1 MHHVDILHIEDDPHC
16 VELMQ
21 RALGK
26 LGRPLDFQAVADGEL
41 ALKLLSTRERPPRL
55 IVLDLKIPKV
65 SGLQVLAQLR
75 ASEKTRTVP
84 VIVFTSSQEPR
95 DVTLSYQAG
104 ANSYVI
110 KPLEYKDFFD
120 AVQRIVHY
128 WLGVN
133 YPDGG

>member
-1 MHHVDILHIEDDPHC
+1 MHYVDILHVEDDPHC

-21 RALGK
+21 RAIGK
-26 LGRPLDFQAVADGEL
+26 MGRPLDVHAVTDGEL
-41 ALKLLSTRERPPRL
+41 ALKFLSARERPPRL

-65 SGLQVLAQLR
+65 SGLQLLAQLR
-75 ASEKTRTVP
+75 AHEKTRTVP

-110 KPLEYKDFFD
+110 KPLEYKEFFES
-120 AVQRIVHY
+120 VQRIIHY
-128 WLGVN
+128 WFGVN

>member
-1 MHHVDILHIEDDPHC
+1 MHYVDILHIEDDPHC

-26 LGRPLDFQAVADGEL
+26 LGRPLDFHAVADGEL
-41 ALKLLSTRERPPRL
+41 ALKFLSARERPPRL

-65 SGLQVLAQLR
+65 SGLQLLAQLR
-75 ASEKTRTVP
+75 AHEKTRTVP

-110 KPLEYKDFFD
+110 KPLEYKEFFES
-120 AVQRIVHY
+120 VQRIIHY
-128 WLGVN
+128 WFGVN

>member
-1 MHHVDILHIEDDPHC
+1 MHYVDILHIEDDPYC

-21 RALGK
+21 RALRRMD
-26 LGRPLDFQAVADGEL
+26 RPLDLHAVTDGEL
-41 ALKLLSTRERPPRL
+41 ALKFLAEEERPPRL

-65 SGLQVLAQLR
+65 NGLQVLAQLR
-75 ASEKTRTVP
+75 ADEKTRTVP

-110 KPLEYKDFFD
+110 KPLEYKEFFD
-120 AVQRIVHY
+120 AVQRIIHY

-133 YPDGG
+133 YAE